1 MNKTLSLKLLEKK
14 SIGLLGVMLLD
25 WLVRWTLRLQNYIM
39 IALFIGLFLDRGV
52 GFNPSDFEKFLI
64 GLILLYFPITWAFKV
79 SQRSEDKMQTFLFTA
94 MIYIFGLL
102 AMSMV
107 AAYSIE
113 HVTNPNPQFISNV
126 ILGLI
131 LSTFIRKAG
140 DVIRVKTYH
149 RYLFKHVLNKSY
161 FYPVQSD
168 NKILYK
174 DFYED
179 MTVDNPETRM
189 TLVNVGAVQKA
200 YQNCV
205 TVFSV
210 KVEKKTYSKY
220 FVNVV
225 DNQLTRDYEDKESTY
240 HLNIVLHPFGTKGA
254 SAYLKLLSF
263 SIVRPT
269 IIAKKVK

>member
-14 SIGLLGVMLLD
+14 SIGLLGVMLIN

-39 IALFIGLFLDRGV
+39 IALFIGLFLGRGV
-52 GFNPSDFEKFLI
+52 GFNSSDSEFLI
-64 GLILLYFPITWAFKV
+64 GIILLYFPITWAFKA

-94 MIYIFGLL
+94 MIYILGLL

-113 HVTNPNPQFISNV
+113 QVTNPQFISNV
-126 ILGLI
+126 IFGLI
-131 LSTFIRKAG
+131 LSIFIRKVG

-161 FYPVQSD
+161 FYPDQSD
-168 NKILYK
+168 NKIVYK

-210 KVEKKTYSKY
+210 KVEKETYSKY
-220 FVNVV
+220 FVNAVN
-225 DNQLTRDYEDKESTY
+225 NQLTRDYEDKESTY
-240 HLNIVLHPFGTKGA
+240 HLDIILLPFGTKGVF
-254 SAYLKLLSF
+254 AYLKLLSF

-269 IIAKKVK
+269 IIAKEVK

>member
-52 GFNPSDFEKFLI
+52 GFNPSDFEKLLI
-64 GLILLYFPITWAFKV
+64 GLILLYFPITWAFKA

-94 MIYIFGLL
+94 MISILGLL

-126 ILGLI
+126 ILGLV
-131 LSTFIRKAG
+131 LSTFIRKVG

-161 FYPVQSD
+161 FYPDQSD
-168 NKILYK
+168 NKIVYK

-179 MTVDNPETRM
+179 MTIDNPETRM

-210 KVEKKTYSKY
+210 KVEKETYSKY
-220 FVNVV
+220 FVNAVN
-225 DNQLTRDYEDKESTY
+225 NQLTRDYEDKESTY
-240 HLNIVLHPFGTKGA
+240 HLDIILLPFGTKGVF
-254 SAYLKLLSF
+254 AYLKLLSF

-269 IIAKKVK
+269 IIAKEVK

>member
-1 MNKTLSLKLLEKK
+1 MNKTLSLKSFEKK

-52 GFNPSDFEKFLI
+52 GFDPSDFEKFLI
-64 GLILLYFPITWAFKV
+64 GIILLYFPITWAFKA
-79 SQRSEDKMQTFLFTA
+79 SQRSEDKMNTFLFTA
-94 MIYIFGLL
+94 MIYILGLL

-126 ILGLI
+126 IFGLI
-131 LSTFIRKAG
+131 LSIFIRKVG
-140 DVIRVKTYH
+140 DVIRVKTYR
-149 RYLFKHVLNKSY
+149 RYLFKHVLNEPY
-161 FYPVQSD
+161 FYPFQSD

-189 TLVNVGAVQKA
+189 TLVNVGAVRKA

-210 KVEKKTYSKY
+210 KVEKQTYSKY
-220 FVNVV
+220 FVNV
-225 DNQLTRDYEDKESTY
+225 DNNQLTRDYEDKESPY
-240 HLNIVLHPFGTKGA
+240 HLDIVLHPFGTKGVPV
-254 SAYLKLLSF
+254 YLKLISF
-263 SIVRPT
+263 TIIRPT
-269 IIAKKVK
+269 GIAREVK

>member
-1 MNKTLSLKLLEKK
+1 MNKTLSLKSFEKK

-25 WLVRWTLRLQNYIM
+25 WLVKWALRLQNYIM
-39 IALFIGLFLDRGV
+39 IALFIGLFWDRGV
-52 GFNPSDFEKFLI
+52 GFDPSDFEKFLI
-64 GLILLYFPITWAFKV
+64 GIILLYFPITWAFKA
-79 SQRSEDKMQTFLFTA
+79 SQRSEDKMNTFLFTA
-94 MIYIFGLL
+94 MIYILGLL

-126 ILGLI
+126 IFGLI
-131 LSTFIRKAG
+131 LSIFIRKAG

-161 FYPVQSD
+161 FYPYQSD
-168 NKILYK
+168 NKILNK

-189 TLVNVGAVQKA
+189 TLVNVGSIRKA

-205 TVFSV
+205 AVSSV
-210 KVEKKTYSKY
+210 KVEKKTSSKY
-220 FVNVV
+220 FVNA
-225 DNQLTRDYEDKESTY
+225 DNHQLTRDYEDKESTY
-240 HLNIVLHPFGTKGA
+240 HLDIVLHPFGTKGVLV
-254 SAYLKLLSF
+254 SLKLISF
-263 SIVRPT
+263 TIIRPT
-269 IIAKKVK
+269 EIAKKAK

>member
-1 MNKTLSLKLLEKK
+1 MNKTLSLISLEKK

-25 WLVRWTLRLQNYIM
+25 WLVKWTLRIQNYIM
-39 IALFIGLFLDRGV
+39 IALFIGLFLGRGV
-52 GFNPSDFEKFLI
+52 GFNSSDSEFLI
-64 GLILLYFPITWAFKV
+64 GIILLYFPITQAFKA

-94 MIYIFGLL
+94 MIYILGLL

-113 HVTNPNPQFISNV
+113 HVTNPQFISNV
-126 ILGLI
+126 IFGLI
-131 LSTFIRKAG
+131 LSIFIRKVG

-161 FYPVQSD
+161 FYPYQSD

-189 TLVNVGAVQKA
+189 TLVNVGAVRKA

-210 KVEKKTYSKY
+210 KVEKQTYSKS
-220 FVNVV
+220 FVNV
-225 DNQLTRDYEDKESTY
+225 DNHQLTRDYEDKESTY
-240 HLNIVLHPFGTKGA
+240 HLDIVLHPFGTKGV

-269 IIAKKVK
+269 VIAKEVK

>member
-1 MNKTLSLKLLEKK
+1 MNKTLSLKSLEKK

-64 GLILLYFPITWAFKV
+64 GIILLYFPITWAFKA

-94 MIYIFGLL
+94 MIYILGLL

-113 HVTNPNPQFISNV
+113 HVTNPDPQFISNV
-126 ILGLI
+126 ILGLV
-131 LSTFIRKAG
+131 LSTFIRKVG
-140 DVIRVKTYH
+140 DVVRVKTYH

-161 FYPVQSD
+161 FYPYQSD

-189 TLVNVGAVQKA
+189 TLVNAGAVQKA

-210 KVEKKTYSKY
+210 KVEKKTYGKY
-220 FVNVV
+220 RVNLVN
-225 DNQLTRDYEDKESTY
+225 NQLTRDYEDKG
-240 HLNIVLHPFGTKGA
+240 V

-269 IIAKKVK
+269 IIAREVK

>member
-1 MNKTLSLKLLEKK
+1 MNKTLSLKSLEKK

-52 GFNPSDFEKFLI
+52 GFDPSDFEKFLI
-64 GLILLYFPITWAFKV
+64 GIILLYFPITWAFKA
-79 SQRSEDKMQTFLFTA
+79 SQRSEDKMNTFLFTA
-94 MIYIFGLL
+94 MIYILGLL

-113 HVTNPNPQFISNV
+113 HVTNPQFISNV
-126 ILGLI
+126 IFGLI
-131 LSTFIRKAG
+131 LSIFIRKVG
-140 DVIRVKTYH
+140 DVIRVKTYR
-149 RYLFKHVLNKSY
+149 RYLFKHVLNEPY
-161 FYPVQSD
+161 FYPFQSD

-189 TLVNVGAVQKA
+189 TLVNVGAVRKA

-210 KVEKKTYSKY
+210 KVEKQTYSKY
-220 FVNVV
+220 FVNV
-225 DNQLTRDYEDKESTY
+225 DNNQLTRDYEDKESPY
-240 HLNIVLHPFGTKGA
+240 HLDIVLHPFGTKGVPV
-254 SAYLKLLSF
+254 YLKLISF
-263 SIVRPT
+263 TIIRPT
-269 IIAKKVK
+269 GIAREVK

>member
-1 MNKTLSLKLLEKK
+1 MNKTLSLKSLEKK

-64 GLILLYFPITWAFKV
+64 GIILLYFPITWAFKA

-94 MIYIFGLL
+94 MIYILGLL

-113 HVTNPNPQFISNV
+113 HVTNPEPQFISNV
-126 ILGLI
+126 ILGLV
-131 LSTFIRKAG
+131 LSTFIRKVG
-140 DVIRVKTYH
+140 DVVRVKTYH

-161 FYPVQSD
+161 FYPYQSD

-189 TLVNVGAVQKA
+189 TLVNAGAVQKA

-210 KVEKKTYSKY
+210 KVEKKTYGKY
-220 FVNVV
+220 RVNLVN
-225 DNQLTRDYEDKESTY
+225 NQLTRDYEDKESTY
-240 HLNIVLHPFGTKGA
+240 HLDIVLHPFGTKGV

-269 IIAKKVK
+269 IIAREVK

>member
-1 MNKTLSLKLLEKK
+1 MNKTLSLKSLEKK

-25 WLVRWTLRLQNYIM
+25 WLVKWTLRIQNYVL

-64 GLILLYFPITWAFKV
+64 GIILLYFPITWAFKA
-79 SQRSEDKMQTFLFTA
+79 SQRSEDKMLTFLFTA
-94 MIYIFGLL
+94 LIYITSLL

-107 AAYSIE
+107 TAYSIE
-113 HVTNPNPQFISNV
+113 HVTNPQFISSV
-126 ILGLI
+126 IFGLI
-131 LSTFIRKAG
+131 LSTFIRKVG
-140 DVIRVKTYH
+140 DVIRVKTYR
-149 RYLFKHVLNKSY
+149 RYLFKHVLNEPY
-161 FYPVQSD
+161 FYPFQSD

-189 TLVNVGAVQKA
+189 TLVNVGAVRKA

-210 KVEKKTYSKY
+210 KVEKQTSYSKY
-220 FVNVV
+220 FVNI
-225 DNQLTRDYEDKESTY
+225 DNNQLARYCEDKESPY
-240 HLNIVLHPFGTKGA
+240 HLDIVLQPFGTKGV
-254 SAYLKLLSF
+254 SGYLKLLSF

-269 IIAKKVK
+269 LIANEVK

>member
-14 SIGLLGVMLLD
+14 SIGLLGVMLIN

-39 IALFIGLFLDRGV
+39 IALFIGLFLGRGV
-52 GFNPSDFEKFLI
+52 GFNSSDSEFLI
-64 GLILLYFPITWAFKV
+64 GIILLYFPITWAFKA

-94 MIYIFGLL
+94 MIYILGLL

-113 HVTNPNPQFISNV
+113 QVTNPNPQFISNV
-126 ILGLI
+126 IFGLI
-131 LSTFIRKAG
+131 LSIFIRKVG

-161 FYPVQSD
+161 FYPDQSD
-168 NKILYK
+168 NKIVYK

-189 TLVNVGAVQKA
+189 TLVNAV
-200 YQNCV
+200 N
-205 TVFSV
+205 
-210 KVEKKTYSKY
+210 
-220 FVNVV
+220 
-225 DNQLTRDYEDKESTY
+225 NQLTRDYEDKESTY
-240 HLNIVLHPFGTKGA
+240 HLDIILLPFGTKGVF
-254 SAYLKLLSF
+254 AYLKLLSF

-269 IIAKKVK
+269 IIAKEVK